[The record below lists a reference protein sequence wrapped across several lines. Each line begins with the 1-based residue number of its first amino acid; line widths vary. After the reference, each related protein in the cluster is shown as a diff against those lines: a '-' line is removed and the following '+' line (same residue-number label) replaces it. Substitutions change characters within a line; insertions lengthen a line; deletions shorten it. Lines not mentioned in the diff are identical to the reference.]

1 MYFTN
6 FVAAYYGYYK
16 CGFRFLNSYQ
26 ILSNIAGTLTS
37 WCPSSW
43 INDFF
48 SYKSGRANLKMDQRI
63 SYEFFLHHLSS
74 WLYVLIMLG
83 KKLLLK
89 TLGNLVFFQ
98 TVLWSGETVLAWL
111 DMFYT
116 GTNEQIIGTKE
127 LWIFIT
133 VRSQFRLRLSGEI
146 QVISFERWT
155 IVGPCWQEINVVSQS
170 LPETYCHWPALL

>member
-1 MYFTN
+1 
-6 FVAAYYGYYK
+6 
-16 CGFRFLNSYQ
+16 
-26 ILSNIAGTLTS
+26 
-37 WCPSSW
+37 
-43 INDFF
+43 
-48 SYKSGRANLKMDQRI
+48 MDQRI

-74 WLYVLIMLG
+74 RLYVLIMLG

-127 LWIFIT
+127 L
-133 VRSQFRLRLSGEI
+133 
-146 QVISFERWT
+146 
-155 IVGPCWQEINVVSQS
+155 
-170 LPETYCHWPALL
+170 